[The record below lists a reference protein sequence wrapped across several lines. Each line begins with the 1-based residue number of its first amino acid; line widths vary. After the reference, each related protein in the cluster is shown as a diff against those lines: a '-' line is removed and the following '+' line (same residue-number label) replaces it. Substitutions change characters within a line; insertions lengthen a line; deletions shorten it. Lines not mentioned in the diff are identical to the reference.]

1 MPDDRP
7 APELTEA
14 ERQARALAALLDA
27 AADELERAGPV
38 PPQPSCERRLAA
50 LEAAWAGEG
59 KDTMPR
65 NEAGAPVPLNGVAG
79 SAWRPAGESLPAGGG

>member
-14 ERQARALAALLDA
+14 ERQLDA
-27 AADELERAGPV
+27 AADELEGAGPV
-38 PPQPSCERRLAA
+38 PPAELQRRLAA

-59 KDTMPR
+59 KDTMPW
-65 NEAGAPVPLNGVAG
+65 NEAGRR
-79 SAWRPAGESLPAGGG
+79 SR

>member
-38 PPQPSCERRLAA
+38 PPAELQRRLAA
-50 LEAAWAGEG
+50 LDAVE
-59 KDTMPR
+59 
-65 NEAGAPVPLNGVAG
+65 
-79 SAWRPAGESLPAGGG
+79 